1 MLRGCLLSKIVLRG
15 LTTTQYTISPC
26 PKFVWQTLY
35 LLKMAI
41 YLVLLFIIGYMHDVL
56 LLLLYIYTGVWIT
69 EFLTMSIKHYRPHVL
84 KFLETLS
91 MPGFFF
97 LLSPASS

>member
-1 MLRGCLLSKIVLRG
+1 MLRGCLVSKIVLRA

-26 PKFVWQTLY
+26 PKFVRQTLF

-41 YLVLLFIIGYMHDVL
+41 YLVLPFIIGHIVCCMGP

-69 EFLTMSIKHYRPHVL
+69 EFLTMSIKHY
-84 KFLETLS
+84 
-91 MPGFFF
+91 
-97 LLSPASS
+97 